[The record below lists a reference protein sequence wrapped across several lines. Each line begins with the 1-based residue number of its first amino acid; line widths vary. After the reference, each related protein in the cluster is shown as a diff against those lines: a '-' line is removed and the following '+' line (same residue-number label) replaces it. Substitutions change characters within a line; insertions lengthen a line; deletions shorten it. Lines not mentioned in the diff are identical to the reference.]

1 MPEMETVM
9 LDDMDDY
16 PSPRPKD
23 VTALICCSD
32 VSAQLGAPSRHAART
47 SQD

>member
-16 PSPRPKD
+16 PSPRSKD
-23 VTALICCSD
+23 VTALICRGD
-32 VSAQLGAPSRHAART
+32 APAQLGAPSRHAART
-47 SQD
+47 PQD